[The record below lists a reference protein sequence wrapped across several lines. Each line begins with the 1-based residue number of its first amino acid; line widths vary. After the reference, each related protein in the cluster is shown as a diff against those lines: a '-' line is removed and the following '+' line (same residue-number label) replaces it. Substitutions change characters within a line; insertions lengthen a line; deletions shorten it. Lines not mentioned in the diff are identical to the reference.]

1 MTRSMRYLRACSW
14 GLRCVATACG
24 PAGTTLPPA
33 SGGPAASAAGQRPR
47 PTSVE
52 PGAGG
57 TINVL
62 SLWGGSEEE
71 AFQAVLADFTAK
83 TGITVNYEADRQTYS
98 TTLQSRITGGNPP
111 DIAIIP
117 GIGFLRRFA
126 KDGSLKK
133 LSDMGVDTAALA
145 DNYPEGFLGAG
156 TVDGELYADPG
167 QVQQQGHDVVSPR
180 PLHGERRHHEP
191 DHLG

>member
-1 MTRSMRYLRACSW
+1 MAARCRQRAAD
-14 GLRCVATACG
+14 RPRA
-24 PAGTTLPPA
+24 
-33 SGGPAASAAGQRPR
+33 PAASGPAE
-47 PTSVE
+47 SVA

-57 TINVL
+57 SINVL

-71 AFQAVLADFTAK
+71 AFKAMLADFTAK

-133 LSDMGVDTAALA
+133 I
-145 DNYPEGFLGAG
+145 
-156 TVDGELYADPG
+156 
-167 QVQQQGHDVVSPR
+167 
-180 PLHGERRHHEP
+180 
-191 DHLG
+191 